1 MVQNNLL
8 KGRGCILLC
17 LCLATWNFALM
28 DTALAAILDYED
40 QGHILGITDEITEKS
55 LGPWQLYKAT
65 ILDCLL

>member
-1 MVQNNLL
+1 
-8 KGRGCILLC
+8 
-17 LCLATWNFALM
+17 M